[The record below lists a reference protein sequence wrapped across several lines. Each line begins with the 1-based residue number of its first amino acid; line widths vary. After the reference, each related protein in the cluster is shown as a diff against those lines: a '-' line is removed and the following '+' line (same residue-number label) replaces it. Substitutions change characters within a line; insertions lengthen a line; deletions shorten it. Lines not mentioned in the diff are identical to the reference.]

1 MRIVILILSFAIV
14 FIPLT
19 SYNHIEATSCPRMEP
34 GPACQEFWRADAIF
48 IGVATQ
54 VAPIPSST
62 ELMIAPYLK
71 SRVTFSLEENFKGI
85 EGTRTII
92 DLDDCGHNFQ
102 EGERYLVYAYR
113 EPNDNRLDVRAG
125 STRTRLVS
133 EAKEDLEYIRG
144 LSAEEAGSRIF
155 GTVTRSTLDIR
166 KSKYVSEPIQEI
178 KVSLEGN
185 NKQYDVLTDGE
196 GAYQFSNLPTGTY
209 RIRADISVN
218 LPYVAPKSLKVTGHG
233 CVPVNIWARR
243 IEYISGKVLDAYGN
257 PAKYVP
263 ISLVSADASVEEIL
277 SKDHGAWTYAL
288 TNEQGYYEFSQLAP
302 GKYLLII
309 NRTDSQQLPNGD
321 EITVP
326 RIFYPGVR
334 DITQAKAIVIN
345 EREKVRSYDFRLPL
359 Q

>member
-1 MRIVILILSFAIV
+1 MQ
-14 FIPLT
+14 
-19 SYNHIEATSCPRMEP
+19 P

-54 VAPIPSST
+54 VVHTPNST
-62 ELMIAPYLK
+62 ELMIGPYLK
-71 SRVTFSLEENFKGI
+71 SRVTFSLEEKIKGVD
-85 EGTRTII
+85 GTGII
-92 DLDDCGHNFQ
+92 LDLDYCGHNFK

-113 EPNDNRLDVRAG
+113 NPNDNRLDVRAG
-125 STRTRLVS
+125 STRTRPVS

-144 LSAEEAGSRIF
+144 LSAGEDGSKIF
-155 GTVTRSTLDIR
+155 GTVVQSTLDIR
-166 KSKYVSEPIQEI
+166 KSEYATEPIQGI

-185 NKQYDVLTDGE
+185 NQQSDVLTDRE
-196 GAYQFSNLPTGTY
+196 GKYQFTNLSPGTY
-209 RIRADISVN
+209 RIRAEIPANLLHDAPESV
-218 LPYVAPKSLKVTGHG
+218 KVTGHG
-233 CVPVNIWARR
+233 CVPVDISARR
-243 IEYISGKVLDAYGN
+243 KEHISGKVLDTYGN

-263 ISLVSADASVEEIL
+263 ISLVSADASIEEIL

-288 TNEQGYYEFSQLAP
+288 TNEQGDYEFSQLAP

-309 NRTDSQQLPNGD
+309 NRTASQQLPNGD

-334 DITQAKAIVIN
+334 DVARARTIVIN